1 MKYLPN
7 KKVACL
13 FVGETQCDTCALKM
27 DTAEDLLLDR
37 TLTNELRSPWTNKN
51 FLTLNFV

>member
-13 FVGETQCDTCALKM
+13 FVGETQCDTCAVKM

-37 TLTNELRSPWTNKN
+37 KLTNELRGPRT
-51 FLTLNFV
+51 F